1 MLWAPLSEIY
11 GRLWVYHGTNVGFIL
26 FTIACALAP
35 SLDSLIGFRFLAGF
49 FGSCNIANGAGSFA
63 DMMPPERRGVFL
75 SLYVLGPIC
84 GPVIGPVIGGFLSA
98 AEGWRWVFWL
108 VAILAGFV
116 AILMAVVCRE
126 TYAPVLLQRKV
137 ERLRKERGNSR
148 LAAKD
153 QTQDTPWAILRHG
166 IVRPLRLLILS
177 PVGLVCALYMAIVY
191 GILNLLFTSISSVYI
206 ENYGF
211 APNISGL
218 AYLGLGIG
226 SFLGMTTVGAT
237 SDKYVASR
245 AAKNGGQRRP
255 EDRIILT
262 PIGSLLMPAGLF
274 IYGWTA
280 QYKVHWIVPIIAE
293 GIIGLGLMTV
303 FFSTILYIVDSFTVF
318 AASALAANGFIRAI
332 GGGLLPLA
340 GLTLY
345 SSLGV
350 GWGNSVL
357 GFIALVIFPISLILL
372 KYGAYL
378 REKFPVKKL

>member
-11 GRLWVYHGTNVGFIL
+11 GRLWVYHGTNIGFIL

-63 DMMPPERRGVFL
+63 DMMRPERRGIFL

-108 VAILAGFV
+108 VAILAGVV
-116 AILMAVVCRE
+116 AICMAVVCRE

-137 ERLRKERGNSR
+137 KRLQRERGNPR
-148 LAAKD
+148 LVAKD

-226 SFLGMTTVGAT
+226 SFLGMMTVGTT
-237 SDKYVASR
+237 SDKYVAR
-245 AAKNGGQRRP
+245 QAAKNGGQRRP

-280 QYKVHWIVPIIAE
+280 QYKVHWIVPIISE

-357 GFIALVIFPISLILL
+357 GFIALLIFPISVILL
-372 KYGAYL
+372 RYGAYL